1 MTPIPVTLL
10 DCLSY
15 SKERKITN
23 EIANV
28 KIILEN
34 TKFKNHANGTT
45 HSPKIELSH
54 WEKPWQSS
62 LLTCHFFKT
71 FLSNVRALGVA

>member
-45 HSPKIELSH
+45 HSPKIEL
-54 WEKPWQSS
+54 
-62 LLTCHFFKT
+62 
-71 FLSNVRALGVA
+71 